1 MFLSSGYD
9 SGFIHGKP
17 NQWERQLELTCIDL
31 FCGAGGLSIGLERA
45 GFQSVMGLDT
55 NRDALATYARN
66 LPHAKAEEQSVVGY
80 DFKQWRGVDVVA
92 GGPPCQPFSNGG
104 KRLAAKD
111 RRDMLPHFAHAVN
124 EIMPRAF
131 IMENVSGLLAAR
143 NREYLS
149 EVLSLFDDRYTITG
163 PHLVNAADYGVP
175 QKRLRIV
182 LIGILKGSITFPAP
196 THCEKSRVSAGTV
209 IRPGEVQGVPNG
221 SKVVYARNPD
231 LRQSP
236 YAGQLFNGGGRA
248 IDLSKPAPT
257 ILAAAGGNKTHFIDE
272 MDLVP
277 GYHHHLKNGGKPREG
292 TLDGGRRLTVKES
305 ALLQTFSA
313 DMVFEGSRSSQYTQV
328 GNAVPPR
335 LAEVIGASV
344 AAALH

>member
-1 MFLSSGYD
+1 M
-9 SGFIHGKP
+9 P
-17 NQWERQLELTCIDL
+17 ELTSIDL
-31 FCGAGGLSIGLERA
+31 FCGAGGLSVGLERA
-45 GFQSVMGLDT
+45 GIRTVMGIDA
-55 NRDALATYARN
+55 NRDALATYKSA
-66 LPHAKAEEQSVVGY
+66 LPHAQAIEGSVVAH
-80 DFKQWRGVDVVA
+80 DFKQWRGVDIVA

-111 RRDMLPHFAHAVN
+111 GRDMIPHFVRAVN

-131 IMENVSGLLAAR
+131 IMENVVGLLAAR
-143 NREYLS
+143 NGEYLS
-149 EVLSLFDDRYTITG
+149 QILRQFDTRYTITG

-175 QKRLRIV
+175 QKRLRAV
-182 LIGILKGSITFPAP
+182 LIGSLRRSIPIPSP
-196 THCEKSRVSAGTV
+196 THPEGKHVAAGDV
-209 IRPGEVQGVPNG
+209 ISPGETQGVPNN

-248 IDLSKPAPT
+248 IDLTKAAPT
-257 ILAAAGGNKTHFIDE
+257 ILASAGGNKTHFVDE
-272 MDLVP
+272 MELVP
-277 GYHHHLKNGGKPREG
+277 EYHRHLKTGGEPREG
-292 TLDGGRRLTVKES
+292 TLNGGRRLTVKES
-305 ALLQTFSA
+305 ALLQSFDF
-313 DMVFEGSRSSQYTQV
+313 DMVFAGSKSSQYSQV